1 MAKKERLKN
10 GLDSL
15 FEDNFSEIGE
25 ASGDEKNS
33 GVREI
38 RISLIEPDRNQPRSD
53 FDEERLNELA
63 ENIRQHGVLQ
73 PILVRPFGEDRY
85 MIVAGERRW
94 RAARIAGLSEIP
106 ALIRELTELEAAQI
120 ALIENIQREDLNPIE
135 EAKAYR
141 RLSDEFGMKQEDIA
155 RIVGKSRAAVSNS
168 MRLLNLIPEV
178 QEAVSSKQISAG
190 HAKVLCG
197 VENAEQQKILM
208 LQAQNDNMSVRDFTQ
223 HVEKVLSGGYKREAE
238 ERNSR
243 KASGGRIKKVV
254 FGDPDEKM
262 LLEARTAIYR
272 EYGIAPDFKRTKTGV
287 IIMDMEFG
295 SDEMFADF
303 LKRISHKS

>member
-25 ASGDEKNS
+25 ASGDGKNS
-33 GVREI
+33 DGREI

>member
-25 ASGDEKNS
+25 ASGDGKNS

>member
-15 FEDNFSEIGE
+15 FEDNFSESGE
-25 ASGDEKNS
+25 ASEEGKNS
-33 GVREI
+33 DVREI

-168 MRLLNLIPEV
+168 MRLLNLIPDV

-197 VENAEQQKILM
+197 VENPEQQRILM

-223 HVEKVLSGGYKREAE
+223 HVEKVLGGGYKREAE

-262 LLEARTAIYR
+262 LLEARTAIYS

>member
-25 ASGDEKNS
+25 ASGDGKNS

-94 RAARIAGLSEIP
+94 RAARKAGLSEIP